1 MTLEQL
7 RIFVAVAERE
17 HMTRAADTLG
27 LTQSSVSAA
36 IAAIETRFAVP
47 LFDRVGRRI
56 ELTAAGRAFLGEAR
70 AVLARAAAAERVLQD
85 LSDLEA
91 GTIAI
96 QASQTIASYWLPAVL
111 VDFRRTHPK
120 LDIVLEVANTAQVAE
135 AVLAGAA
142 ELGFVE
148 GQVDQ
153 SLLVAQPVAR
163 DRLVLVVGAAHAWAG
178 RRDVKIT
185 DLAGMDWVLRER
197 GSGTRSEFEAALRQ
211 AGIDPRRLNVTLE
224 LPSNE
229 AVRAAVEAGAG
240 ATVISERVARAG
252 VAAGTLIALDVTLP
266 YRRFYALTH
275 RERYRSKAVEALIAA
290 ALERAGRRDAQA
302 GAA

>member
-17 HMTRAADTLG
+17 HMTRAAEALG
-27 LTQSSVSAA
+27 LTQSTVSAA
-36 IAAIETRFAVP
+36 VSAIEARFAVP
-47 LFDRVGRRI
+47 LFDRVGRHI
-56 ELTAAGRAFLGEAR
+56 ELTAAGRAFLVEAR

-91 GTIAI
+91 GTVAI
-96 QASQTIASYWLPAVL
+96 RASQTIASYWLPAVL
-111 VDFRRTHPK
+111 VAFRREHPK
-120 LDIVLEVANTAQVAE
+120 LEIELAIGNTAQVAD
-135 AVLAGAA
+135 AVLNGEV

-153 SLLVAQPVAR
+153 TMLKAEAVAR
-163 DRLVLVVGAAHAWAG
+163 DRLVLVVGASHPWA
-178 RRDVKIT
+178 RRGAVPIT
-185 DLAGMDWVLRER
+185 DLTAMDWVLRER

-211 AGIDPRRLNVTLE
+211 AGIDPRRLNVALE

-252 VAAGTLIALDVTLP
+252 IGSGTLHRVDITLP

-275 RERYRSKAVEALIAA
+275 RERYRSKAVDTLISA
-290 ALERAGRRDAQA
+290 ALDHAGETGE
-302 GAA
+302 GA